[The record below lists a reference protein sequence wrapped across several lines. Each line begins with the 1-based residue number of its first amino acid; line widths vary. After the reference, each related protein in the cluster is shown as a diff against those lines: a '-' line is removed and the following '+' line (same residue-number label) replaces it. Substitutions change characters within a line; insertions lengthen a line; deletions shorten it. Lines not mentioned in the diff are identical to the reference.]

1 MPVNPES
8 TSMTNDLNDLQ
19 SRIRQARSEG
29 VGDDPPV
36 PPSKE
41 TQNRNQGVKAG
52 TELVSSM
59 VAGGIMGYAIDKWLE
74 TGPWGFMICLIL
86 GIIAGFW
93 TLYRSLQN
101 MGSEVGFTRLQTPQ
115 KQAKETQHFSGTSEE
130 DK

>member
-1 MPVNPES
+1 MPYP
-8 TSMTNDLNDLQ
+8 MTHELDDLQ

-29 VGDDPPV
+29 VGDDPPKA
-36 PPSKE
+36 PSKE
-41 TQNRNQGVKAG
+41 TENRNSGVKAG

-59 VAGGIMGYAIDKWLE
+59 IAGGIMGYAIDKWLE

-101 MGSEVGFTRLQTPQ
+101 MGSEVGFTRLQKPEKPAT
-115 KQAKETQHFSGTSEE
+115 ETQRFSGTSEE
-130 DK
+130 DN